1 MKKGKKLFMLAM
13 ALVLALSACGNDN
26 IANTGGESHEE
37 ESYEGGSYE
46 SESYETEGE
55 LTVNDNENTDQAAP
69 VEERVMIDPSLI
81 TYASSYSFD
90 RLTYDGLEETDFYCL
105 LEAEDVEEADGISR
119 NTSKKGYSGTGYI
132 DISDNTAFSMTV
144 DIPANQYYRITVR
157 HRAGSHKENPLL
169 FNGMKALVIYSEDGD
184 WVESTADGIYLEKGE
199 NTITLGAGWSWFSL
213 DSILIEKGEALSDDI
228 YGNVSETL
236 CNPYANL
243 KTQNIYQYLKAVYGK
258 RTLAGQC
265 TNYGTNTETDALYLG
280 LGKYP
285 AVRTFDFIYDSMS
298 FCKNRPSAKDVR
310 LAIDWSNEGGLV
322 VYDWHWYAPYNECE
336 FYTEKT
342 SFTLSNA
349 VTDED
354 LALLDISEIQDMY
367 NNGTI
372 SIEALMIIHDIDNI
386 SALMKRMEEENV
398 TVMWRPLHEAS
409 GGWFW
414 WGASGVDAYKW
425 LWKLMYERMT
435 NYHTLDNLIW
445 VWNGQDADWYP
456 GDEYCDIVAID
467 IYNDAYD
474 YGTSPSTLEEIAG
487 WAENGKLVTMS
498 ECATMPDSDMIIRDH
513 AYWLWFAVWNWD
525 FIVVN
530 GTTEL
535 SDAYTSF
542 DMMEKDYNSEVIIT
556 RDELPDFNK

>member
-1 MKKGKKLFMLAM
+1 MRKRKRLIILVM
-13 ALVLALSACGNDN
+13 ASVLALTACGDN
-26 IANTGGESHEE
+26 NIPNTEE
-37 ESYEGGSYE
+37 ESREQEGYE
-46 SESYETEGE
+46 SESNSNEAEGD
-55 LTVNDNENTDQAAP
+55 LTVNDNENTDEAAP
-69 VEERVMIDPSLI
+69 EEGRVMVDPSLI

-90 RLTYDGLEETDFYCL
+90 RLVYDGLEETDFYCL
-105 LEAEDVEEADGISR
+105 LEAEDAEEAEGISR
-119 NTSKKGYSGTGYI
+119 NTSRKGYSGTGYM
-132 DISDNTAFSMTV
+132 DISDNAAFSMTV
-144 DIPANQYYRITVR
+144 DIPANQYYKVTVR

-169 FNGMKALVIYSEDGD
+169 FNGMKAMVIYSEDGD
-184 WVESTADGIYLEKGE
+184 WVESTADGIYMEKGE
-199 NTITLGAGWSWFSL
+199 NIITLGAGWSWFSL

-228 YGNVSETL
+228 YGSVSETL

-243 KTQNIYQYLKAVYGK
+243 KTQNIYQYLKAIYGK

-285 AVRTFDFIYDSMS
+285 AVRTFDFIFDSMS
-298 FCKNRPSAKDVR
+298 FCKNQPSAKDVS

-322 VYDWHWYAPYNECE
+322 VFDWHWYAPYNECE

-349 VTDED
+349 VTEEE
-354 LALLDISEIQDMY
+354 LALLDLSEIRSMY
-367 NNGTI
+367 DNGRI
-372 SIEALMIIHDIDNI
+372 SIEALKIMEDIDNI

-414 WGASGVDAYKW
+414 WGASGEDAYKW

-445 VWNGQDADWYP
+445 VWNGQSADWYP
-456 GDEYCDIVAID
+456 GDEYCDIVGID
-467 IYNDAYD
+467 IYNDAHD
-474 YGTSPSTLEEIAG
+474 YGTSPSTLAEAAG

-542 DMMEKDYNSEVIIT
+542 DIMEKVYNSEVIIT